1 MYGLRA
7 VNGFFDPPPESSRRR
22 EPPPPAPDWSGPPE
36 GALPGVVA
44 IELVLARNERA
55 AVYVGRCA
63 AYAAGFEFEVRVIAA
78 AGGLDPSLNGPYA
91 RRGGDGNNYSDMLRF
106 GVEFSDGAR
115 ATNVRYQ
122 TPADGPPA
130 APYLRGMG
138 GRGSTTAWSQ
148 GFWVWPLPSPGPLTF
163 VCEWPAAGISQTRAE
178 IDAQTIIDAGARA
191 IIVFPGQPEPEKSWT
206 SSSIAIHSTGHSS
219 GSPPGPNAS

>member
-1 MYGLRA
+1 
-7 VNGFFDPPPESSRRR
+7 V
-22 EPPPPAPDWSGPPE
+22 
-36 GALPGVVA
+36 
-44 IELVLARNERA
+44 
-55 AVYVGRCA
+55 
-63 AYAAGFEFEVRVIAA
+63 
-78 AGGLDPSLNGPYA
+78 GGLDPSLNGPYA

-106 GVEFSDGAR
+106 GVAFSDGAR

-191 IIVFPGQPEPEKSWT
+191 IIVFPASPNQRLAGPLRRSRSTARVIRLGAHRVRTPA
-206 SSSIAIHSTGHSS
+206 SSR
-219 GSPPGPNAS
+219 